1 MCKGGR
7 GGERG
12 ISHNGMF
19 MELTS
24 VLSVKHVPVP
34 VYNINNDDHCHV
46 MADMISIASNDC
58 CLKYKL
64 LSSLRSHWLH
74 RQQLLCSDLLLWV

>member
-7 GGERG
+7 GGERS
-12 ISHNGMF
+12 ISYNGMF
-19 MELTS
+19 MKLTS

-46 MADMISIASNDC
+46 MADTISIASNDY